1 MREKLLTKIGE
12 LAARKTWWMLLAIIV
27 ITLIFGAMSEH
38 LEMSMNL
45 TDILPSD
52 DPMVDEFNTIFTEFN
67 GASTIFVVLE
77 GDYDHMIQFAEDISL
92 KLKNLDDYIE
102 NEASDKIKA
111 QHATAMANAAA
122 GEVKFDGKYIDRVDY
137 KMPVEFIKNHGLM
150 LIKPEDLKNTENVFY
165 DPNLLPFLTNL
176 NNSLEKEYINSEEK
190 ISTTQREQ
198 NAVKFLDGIESWVD
212 AVNDGWY
219 AEKYNPE
226 VALTAAEAVSIGSPY
241 LVSPDRSVL
250 LIMVEP
256 TFNIMEMDLVLPA
269 VNAIEE
275 MVKNEAPNY
284 HVKAGLTGGI
294 VLGRDEYVA
303 GMEDSMLLTI
313 LSLVAVFV
321 LFVVTFRMLSAPLL
335 AMLNLII
342 GLVWAMG
349 ISWLLVG
356 MLNMFTAMM
365 AVVLVGLGIDF
376 SIHIISVFS
385 ELVQKGV
392 DPNDAIVETMRKVG
406 GGIITGAFTTAAAF
420 LTLMIARSDGMS
432 GFGLVCGVGLIVLM
446 IGTLVTMPTML
457 MLRERYRS
465 WRGKELKKTQDVSY
479 RAVGNFSESIFK
491 RWRFS
496 LIGILLITAFLGIM
510 ISRVTMD
517 YNYLNME
524 PVGLE
529 SIKLNDKVIKKFNF
543 SSDVTMMTANSLKEN
558 YELTE
563 AAKEKPSVSYVESLS
578 DYLPTV
584 KEQNERRL
592 KVRELRQKMED
603 SRIAFQATA
612 DAKEELKSEVQR
624 LMFNVIELQEL
635 AFTGGQDQVDEKA
648 IRLVGTREHPDAGN
662 LNKLLDRLEAGF
674 PDNSR
679 LIQFNRDFGK
689 NYKQIVLN
697 MADDRTI
704 TMDMLPPL
712 IHNKYISED
721 GNRFLITLYPKGNV
735 WHIDYLEAFTEDVL
749 SITHSISGTPP
760 MFYYMLKII
769 GQDGRRAIFLTL
781 AVVFVLLLI
790 DFRSI
795 KHALFA
801 MLPLCV
807 ALVWTVGFMGLT
819 GIQFTLL
826 NIMAIPLILGI
837 GIDDGV
843 HVLHRYK
850 TEGPGSVNTVFRSTG
865 KAIIITSLT
874 TMLAFGSLVFA
885 TYRGFGSLGLALFI
899 GVGMCLLV
907 TVTLMPAIM
916 AIIER
921 KKQTSG

>member
-1 MREKLLTKIGE
+1 MRKKLLTKIGE
-12 LAARKTWWMLLAIIV
+12 LAAHKTWWMLLAIVI

-67 GASTIFVVLE
+67 GASTIFVVVE
-77 GDYDHMIQFAEDISL
+77 GDFDRMIQFAEDITP
-92 KLKNLDDYIE
+92 KLRNLDDYIE

-111 QHATAMANAAA
+111 QHAAAMADTAS
-122 GEVKFDGKYIDRVDY
+122 GQVKFDGRYIDRVDY
-137 KMPVEFIKNHGLM
+137 KMPVEFMKNHGLM
-150 LIKPEDLKNTENVFY
+150 LIKPKDLKNTEDVFY

-198 NAVKFLDGIESWVD
+198 NAVRFLDGIESWVD

-219 AEKYNPE
+219 AKNYNPE
-226 VALTAAEAVSIGSPY
+226 DALTAAESVTIGSPY
-241 LVSPDRSVL
+241 MVSPDRSML

-256 TFNIMEMDLVLPA
+256 TFNVMEMDLVLPA
-269 VNAIEE
+269 VYAIEE
-275 MVKNEAPNY
+275 MVKNEAPKY
-284 HVKAGLTGGI
+284 HVKAGLTGGV
-294 VLGRDEYVA
+294 VLGRDEYVS
-303 GMEDSMLLTI
+303 GMEDSMLLTL
-313 LSLVAVFV
+313 LSLVAVFI

-349 ISWLLVG
+349 VSWLLVG

-392 DPNDAIVETMRKVG
+392 DPSDAIVETMQKVG
-406 GGIITGAFTTAAAF
+406 GGIITGALTTSAAF
-420 LTLMIARSDGMS
+420 LTLMIARSNGMS
-432 GFGLVCGVGLIVLM
+432 EFGLVCGVGLIVLM
-446 IGTLVTMPTML
+446 IGTLITMPTLL
-457 MLRERYRS
+457 MLREKYRS
-465 WRGKELKKTQDVSY
+465 WRGKELKKTRDVSY
-479 RAVGNFSESIFK
+479 QTVGNFSESIFK

-496 LIGILLITAFLGIM
+496 LIGIILVSVFFGIM

-524 PVGLE
+524 PAGLE
-529 SIKLNDKVIKKFNF
+529 SIRLNDKVIEKFNF
-543 SSDVTMMTANSLKEN
+543 SSDVTMMTAKSLKEN

-563 AAKEKPSVSYVESLS
+563 AVKEKSSVSYVESIS
-578 DYLPTV
+578 DFLPTIE
-584 KEQNERRL
+584 EQNERRP
-592 KVRELRQKMED
+592 KIRELRQKMENAQ
-603 SRIAFQATA
+603 IGFQANS
-612 DAKEELKSEVQR
+612 DAKEKLKSEVQR
-624 LMFNVIELQEL
+624 LMFNVIELQEM
-635 AFTGGQDQVDEKA
+635 AYAGGQDQVDQKA
-648 IRLVGTREHPDAGN
+648 TRLVGTRDNPEAGN
-662 LNKLLDRLEAGF
+662 LNKLLNRLEAEF
-674 PDNSR
+674 PDDSR
-679 LIQFNRDFGK
+679 LTQFNRDFGK
-689 NYKQIVLN
+689 YYKNIVLN
-697 MADDRTI
+697 MADDQTI
-704 TMDMLPPL
+704 TLDMLPSL
-712 IHNKYISED
+712 IRNKYISED
-721 GNRFLITLYPKGNV
+721 GSRFLITLYPKGNV
-735 WHIDYLEAFTEDVL
+735 WNMDYLDAFTQDVL

-769 GQDGRRAIFLTL
+769 GQDGKRAIFLTL

-801 MLPLCV
+801 MLPLLV
-807 ALVWTVGFMGLT
+807 ALIWTVGFMGLT

-850 TEGPGSVNTVFRSTG
+850 HEGPGSVNTVFRSTG

-899 GVGMCLLV
+899 GVGMCLLA
-907 TVTLMPAIM
+907 TITLLPAIM

-921 KKQTSG
+921 KK